1 MVMLRTVIFDMD
13 GTLGDTLPLCVE
25 AFRACVQEGTGRRPS
40 AEEVVRHFGIS
51 DRGVLAALLGM
62 QPDDPALPIR
72 RLVHIYEQLHPVLA
86 PAPFPGAVELL
97 RTLRAEG
104 YRLALVTGKEPYT
117 AEPTLRVFG
126 MEGLF
131 DDLAYGVPTHNCK
144 AEQLA
149 ELRQRSGGD
158 AQTLIYVG
166 DAPSDI
172 ELAHRAGI
180 RIINA
185 AWAATAESMAAAC
198 TALKPDYRLADFSE
212 LSPLIHSL

>member
-1 MVMLRTVIFDMD
+1 
-13 GTLGDTLPLCVE
+13 TLGGTLPLCVE
-25 AFRACVQEGTGRRPS
+25 SFRACVQEQTGQRPS
-40 AEEVVRHFGIS
+40 EEEVVRHFGIS

-72 RLVHIYEQLHPVLA
+72 RLVQIYEQLHRVLA

-104 YRLALVTGKEPYT
+104 YRLALVTGKEHYT
-117 AEPTLRVFG
+117 AVPTLRVFG

-131 DDLAYGVPTHNCK
+131 DDTAYGVPTRNCK

-149 ELRQRSGGD
+149 ALRQRSGVD
-158 AQTLIYVG
+158 ARALIYVG

-172 ELAHRAGI
+172 EMAHRAGI

-185 AWAATAESMAAAC
+185 AWAATAADMAAAC
-198 TALKPDYRLADFSE
+198 TALRPDYRLTDFSE
-212 LSPLIHSL
+212 LLPLIHSL